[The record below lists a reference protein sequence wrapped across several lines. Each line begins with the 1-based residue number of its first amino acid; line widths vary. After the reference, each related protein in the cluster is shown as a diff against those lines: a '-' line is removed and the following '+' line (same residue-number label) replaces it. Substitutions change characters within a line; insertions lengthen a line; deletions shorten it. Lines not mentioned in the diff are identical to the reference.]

1 MLLGQT
7 FFVVRN
13 PLDAAHSHPSPASK
27 PAQTTLRSPN
37 PRMITLRRTVR
48 CIFNPPA
55 APAAPSSSNTFAGT
69 PTMQGLGRYYEFQV
83 SCRGEPNPVT
93 AYLID
98 IKDIDRAIRAA
109 VQPAIAHACEH
120 APHADP
126 AALLAACVPALADL
140 IRSPSH
146 ARPNRVELAS
156 VRWFLSPWYS
166 VEVENPMPA
175 SPISHAIIRE
185 RFDLA
190 ASHRLNVP
198 TMTPEENRAAFGKC
212 NNPSGHGHNYQF
224 EPAVRVPLN
233 TSFTLADLEAAAD
246 AAILSRFDHTHLNL
260 DTDEFAEGKG
270 VNPSVENIAQVFFRR
285 LDQRLRASHPEV
297 ELAALTVWE
306 TDRTCAT
313 FER

>member
-1 MLLGQT
+1 
-7 FFVVRN
+7 
-13 PLDAAHSHPSPASK
+13 
-27 PAQTTLRSPN
+27 
-37 PRMITLRRTVR
+37 MITLRRTVR

-55 APAAPSSSNTFAGT
+55 PNASPNAAPTGSAAPSSNTFAGS
-69 PTMQGLGRYYEFQV
+69 PTMRGLGRYYEFEV
-83 SCRGEPNPVT
+83 ACRGYPNPVT

-98 IKDIDRAIRAA
+98 IKDIDRAIRTAL
-109 VQPAIAHACEH
+109 QPAIAHACEH
-120 APHADP
+120 APHTDP
-126 AALLAACVPALADL
+126 AVLLAGCTPAIADA
-140 IRSPSH
+140 IRSPSEV
-146 ARPNRVELAS
+146 RPNRVELAS

-166 VEVENPMPA
+166 VEVENPAVNAAP

-185 RFDLA
+185 RFDFA

-198 TMTPEENRAAFGKC
+198 TLTPEQNRAAFGKC

-224 EPAVRVPLN
+224 EPAVRVPLDG
-233 TSFTLADLEAAAD
+233 SFTLSDLEAAAD

-260 DTDEFAEGKG
+260 DTDEFAEGRG

-285 LDQRLRASHPEV
+285 LDERLRTSHPEV
-297 ELAALTVWE
+297 ELVALTVWE

>member
-1 MLLGQT
+1 
-7 FFVVRN
+7 
-13 PLDAAHSHPSPASK
+13 
-27 PAQTTLRSPN
+27 
-37 PRMITLRRTVR
+37 MITLRRTVR
-48 CIFNPPA
+48 CIFNPPNAGHTDA
-55 APAAPSSSNTFAGT
+55 AHPSNSFAGT
-69 PTMQGLGRYYEFQV
+69 PTMRGLGRYYEFQV
-83 SCRGEPNPVT
+83 ACRGEPNPVT

-98 IKDIDRAIRAA
+98 IKDVDRAIRAT

-120 APHADP
+120 APNTDP
-126 AALLAACVPALADL
+126 GSLLAGCVPALADA

-146 ARPNRVELAS
+146 IRPNRVELAS

-175 SPISHAIIRE
+175 ATSIPHAIIRE
-185 RFDLA
+185 RFDFA

-198 TMTPEENRAAFGKC
+198 TLTPEQNRATFGKC

-233 TSFTLADLEAAAD
+233 ASFSLADLEAAAD
-246 AAILSRFDHTHLNL
+246 AAVLSRFDHTHLNL

-270 VNPSVENIAQVFFRR
+270 VNPSVENIAAVFFRR
-285 LDQRLRASHPEV
+285 LDERLKASHPQV